1 MAQGRRVRRIVRRI
15 DTWSVF
21 RVSALFNLSVGIVFL
36 LAGVLLWLA
45 GSAVGAVENVE
56 GFMQAIGLDDFRFVG
71 GAIFRGG
78 LVLTLLGV
86 ALATGFAVLL
96 SVLYNLIA
104 DVVGGVEFS
113 VLEEAGSA
121 PDRKKLSTV
130 AGDNKV
136 PKEPKMRNRK
146 ALVKQS
152 A

>member
-21 RVSALFNLSVGIVFL
+21 RVAALFNLSVGIVFL

-45 GSAVGAVENVE
+45 GSAVGAIENVE

-71 GAIFRGG
+71 GAILRGG
-78 LVLTLLGV
+78 ALLVLLAV
-86 ALATGFAVLL
+86 ALATGFTVLL

-113 VLEEAGSA
+113 VLEEAPPA
-121 PDRKKLSTV
+121 TKKRLETV
-130 AGDNKV
+130 SVDVEA
-136 PKEPKMRNRK
+136 PKEPKMRDRDV
-146 ALVKQS
+146 LVEQP